1 MSWLVLSADLIG
13 GVLGAIASLLLGF
26 PLLAEVKDRRQWDG
40 YAEFLRLHSQAN
52 PEASRS
58 ATQLEAERSLRDRM
72 LDDRLGRHE
81 RFRGLA
87 LLGFSLLVAA
97 FAFMAL
103 AAAVRILQ

>member
-1 MSWLVLSADLIG
+1 
-13 GVLGAIASLLLGF
+13 
-26 PLLAEVKDRRQWDG
+26 
-40 YAEFLRLHSQAN
+40 
-52 PEASRS
+52 
-58 ATQLEAERSLRDRM
+58 M